1 MLVKT
6 PVPVPSEVLLLAKVG
21 PAAVFQQTPLS
32 VVDAPPSSETFPP
45 EVAEEDVTLLAIV
58 VVKVGSTRSTGGM
71 HPVKT
76 IDNKNNKSK
85 EGVLTLLLFFIAIN
99 L

>member
-1 MLVKT
+1 MKT
-6 PVPVPSEVLLLAKVG
+6 PVPVPSEVLLFAIVG
-21 PAAVFQQTPLS
+21 LVVVFQQTPLS
-32 VVDAPPSSETFPP
+32 VTAAPPSSEIFPP
-45 EVAEEDVTLLAIV
+45 EDAEEDVTLLAFV

-85 EGVLTLLLFFIAIN
+85 EGVLTLLFFFMAIN